1 MLAKIHE
8 IQFQSRPS
16 QENVSFT
23 EEIRWEDLLTTK
35 MARAMGR
42 TDDALHRAGP
52 SGDVFEASAKSS
64 HENFRNI
71 VCGYTANV
79 NGIGFGRGT
88 IAYQRFHFKGQDEL
102 HISVKWRF
110 STTLKISITDSGKK
124 SCVYRIESHTE

>member
-16 QENVSFT
+16 QENVSF
-23 EEIRWEDLLTTK
+23 IRWEDPLTTK

-79 NGIGFGRGT
+79 NGIGF
-88 IAYQRFHFKGQDEL
+88 
-102 HISVKWRF
+102 
-110 STTLKISITDSGKK
+110 
-124 SCVYRIESHTE
+124 